1 MLRKIKKG
9 RDSPEYPTRPRRR
22 SALVGGTTPEAITLT
37 FMGGG
42 VLDVPTKDIKDA
54 GYVQGKSVML
64 ESIANDMG
72 DGDLLDFI
80 YYLRTLK

>member
-1 MLRKIKKG
+1 M
-9 RDSPEYPTRPRRR
+9 
-22 SALVGGTTPEAITLT
+22 
-37 FMGGG
+37 
-42 VLDVPTKDIKDA
+42 PTKDIKDA

-64 ESIANDMG
+64 ESVANDMG